1 MTEAT
6 ATAARPATAISRTA
20 ALTSFAGAAAF
31 VVLLAVLHLIKPGLD
46 PSWRFISE
54 YAIGDY
60 GWMMVLAFL
69 VVGGWLR

>member
-1 MTEAT
+1 MPKPPMTTKPMT
-6 ATAARPATAISRTA
+6 ALSHGAARLALATS
-20 ALTSFAGAAAF
+20 ALF
-31 VVLLAVLHLIKPGLD
+31 VVLLAALHVLKSELD

-69 VVGGWLR
+69 SLALS